1 MFEKPEIPWNTL
13 VISEIPRTPEGGGN
27 NPINTTLT
35 AGAIFQINN
44 AKSYVLVV
52 TLFVND
58 HIKFLEN
65 IKQGFKTKISWN
77 KYRSD
82 NTAKKNNNNL
92 NYLVGLIQNVEI
104 SIDCFYFYSKMV
116 IMILQKKF
124 R

>member
-1 MFEKPEIPWNTL
+1 M

-35 AGAIFQINN
+35 TGAIFQINN

>member
-1 MFEKPEIPWNTL
+1 M
-13 VISEIPRTPEGGGN
+13 VISEIPRTPKGGRN

-35 AGAIFQINN
+35 TGAIFHINN

-77 KYRSD
+77 KYRSEI
-82 NTAKKNNNNL
+82 TTQQQKKNNNL
-92 NYLVGLIQNVEI
+92 NYLVGLIQNLEI
-104 SIDCFYFYSKMV
+104 SIDCLYFY
-116 IMILQKKF
+116 
-124 R
+124 